1 MLSSWPLRSRGVTLL
16 LLFVAILT
24 GVVASDAAATT
35 RAPERATAS
44 ATTHLATRVAPGQEA
59 NGAPAAPPRSRKPKV
74 VVVGTGGTIAGVSD
88 SRVSFQTYRSGQLP
102 IAKLLDDLR
111 PELDSVADVTGVDFG
126 TTDSASYTMKD
137 YYDLS
142 RAVDQQLAKADAV
155 VVSTGTTTMEE
166 LGYWLDLTVRSDKPV
181 VLTGAMR
188 PWTVVS
194 SDGPANLYNAIMLA
208 ASDRTRC
215 FGSVLLLNDQIL
227 PARDAT
233 KSNTTRLDTFTAP
246 ELGLLGVVDETR
258 IRLER
263 APARVQKCG
272 KAIWRTPFDLAR
284 IDRAKLPRVE
294 VVYTYQEAG
303 GEAITAYAGAGVKGI
318 VVAGAPSPR
327 QVTAATEV
335 AKRGV
340 VLAAANRNNAGA
352 TYTDAPWVLPAGDL
366 PPQKARLLLMLAL
379 ASSNDPA
386 QIQSWF
392 TEYGDPEFDV
402 AATQR

>member
-1 MLSSWPLRSRGVTLL
+1 M
-16 LLFVAILT
+16 AILT

-35 RAPERATAS
+35 TQVPEGATAGAAPHV
-44 ATTHLATRVAPGQEA
+44 ATAVAPGLT
-59 NGAPAAPPRSRKPKV
+59 GKGVPAPAAAPRSRKPKV
-74 VVVGTGGTIAGVSD
+74 VVIGTGGTIAGVSD
-88 SRVSFQTYRSGQLP
+88 SRVSFQTYKSGQLP
-102 IAKLLDDLR
+102 IGKLLDDLG
-111 PELDSVADVTGVDFG
+111 PEFKDVADVKGVDFG

-181 VLTGAMR
+181 VLTGAIR
-188 PWTVVS
+188 PWTVIS
-194 SDGPANLYNAIMLA
+194 SDGPANLYNAVMLA
-208 ASDRTRC
+208 ASGRTGC

-272 KAIWRTPFDLAR
+272 KEAWRTPFDLAR

-303 GEAITAYAGAGVKGI
+303 GEAITAYANAGVKGI
-318 VVAGAPSPR
+318 VVAGAPSPQ
-327 QVTAATEV
+327 QVTAAMEV
-335 AKRGV
+335 AKRGT
-340 VLAAANRNNAGA
+340 VLAGANRNNAGA

-386 QIQSWF
+386 RIQSWF
-392 TEYGDPEFDV
+392 AEYGDPEFDV
-402 AATQR
+402 AAAQH